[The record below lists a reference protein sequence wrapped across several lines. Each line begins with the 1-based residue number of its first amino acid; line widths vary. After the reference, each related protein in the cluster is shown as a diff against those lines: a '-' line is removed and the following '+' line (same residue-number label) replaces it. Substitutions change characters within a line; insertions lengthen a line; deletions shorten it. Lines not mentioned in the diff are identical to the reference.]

1 MLNEVLKICKKMTYA
16 DVKPNV
22 KQLEIKE
29 LVTISYKFFRF
40 ATEIKR
46 KAGIYFLFD
55 FGCYSIQLDFAH

>member
-16 DVKPNV
+16 DVKPDV

-46 KAGIYFLFD
+46 KAGIFF
-55 FGCYSIQLDFAH
+55 I